1 MRVLCVLA
9 LVISQGLDYRPSRE
23 YRSMNTAVYE
33 VSVQKN
39 GRTDVA
45 LISGARVFDNAY
57 PMVELEGEEG
67 PQPLPISGELTE
79 RQPVN
84 NALGV
89 GSSMIFRKSACEWII
104 QSFPTQPFFTVQVAY
119 INTGKKPVKVKALY
133 PFAVGEPN
141 KGYVSLGQG
150 TGETVILDNGPL
162 TQQEAEFRKLGT
174 DAVTSA
180 WYLPA
185 LNPVGTPPTTAGGRP
200 DSRMLV
206 AGFLTSL
213 KSHTYVRLARSESSP
228 QDLADVFRGQCVYDP
243 PVELAPGG
251 RLESEVFYVSVGE
264 DRPME
269 ALERFGWAVA
279 AFGGVKPRRATLPH
293 GWDSWNTR
301 YHTDISEDTML
312 GEVDFV
318 DRHLKRYG
326 WTHFS
331 LDDGWQIARGNWA
344 PDPAKFPH
352 GMKWFADQVHARGMT
367 AGIWTDPFTIDPD
380 SPVAKEH
387 PDWLVDAGGLGK
399 GMLNEGQRLLD
410 VTVPEAYAYVVN
422 LYRKIGHEWG
432 FDALAEADFVYRLL
446 FAEGYSKKELTR
458 VEVFRLG
465 MQAVREG
472 FGEDADKFLMS
483 MPPMAI
489 NGPVVDGMRIGND
502 CAPIWRKSPGK
513 WPWGCVETLNNAAHR
528 YFFAPHLWAPD
539 QDCAYFNHA
548 TERARWG
555 VADQPE
561 LTVEQ
566 SVAWLTGAALTGGVV
581 KIGNAFSDL
590 KPEEVSVL
598 RRLLPVSS
606 IPARPV
612 DFFERAQPAIWTLP
626 VESPIG
632 KWQIVGVFNWDER
645 APATIPVSF
654 ASLGLAEH
662 RRYTVYDFWGDR
674 FYGTAQDKLDVNVGP
689 GSVRLLGL
697 RPYEDRPM
705 FLSTDRHWSM
715 GATDFRELNWD
726 EATRT
731 LSGRF
736 DGVADTDYRLRA
748 LVPTPWKFAS
758 LEVSAGPATG
768 EMDPEGK
775 VLLIGFRCVNAGE
788 VRWAARF

>member
-1 MRVLCVLA
+1 MRLLCVLA
-9 LVISQGLDYRPSRE
+9 LVLSQGFDYRPSRE
-23 YRSMNTAVYE
+23 YRSLNTSVYE

-39 GRTDVA
+39 GRCDVT

-57 PMVELEGEEG
+57 PMVELEGEKG

-84 NALGV
+84 NSLGV
-89 GSSMIFRKSACEWII
+89 GSSIVFRKGTCEWVI
-104 QSFPTQPFFTVQVAY
+104 QSFPTQPFFTVQVAF
-119 INTGKKPVKVKALY
+119 INTTKKPVKVKALY

-141 KGYVSLGQG
+141 KGSVSLGQG
-150 TGETVILDNGPL
+150 TGETVVLDNGPL

-174 DAVTSA
+174 GVVTSA

-185 LNPVGTPPTTAGGRP
+185 LNRVSG
-200 DSRMLV
+200 RMLV
-206 AGFLTSL
+206 AGFLTGL
-213 KSHTYVRLARSESSP
+213 KSHTYVRLARNETSP
-228 QDLADVFRGQCVYDP
+228 QDMADVFRGQCVYDP
-243 PVELAPGG
+243 PVELEPGG

-264 DRPME
+264 DRPLE

-279 AFGGVKPRRATLPH
+279 AFGGVKPRRGTLPH

-301 YHTDISEDTML
+301 YHTDITENTML
-312 GEVDFV
+312 AEVDFI

-331 LDDGWQIARGNWA
+331 MDDGWQIARGNWE

-352 GMKWFADQVHARGMT
+352 GMKWFVDQVHARGMT

-380 SPVAKEH
+380 SPVARDH
-387 PDWLVDAGGLGK
+387 PDWLVEAGGFGK
-399 GMLNEGQRLLD
+399 ELMGDDQRLLD
-410 VTVPEAYAYVVN
+410 VTRPEAYTYVVD

-432 FDALAEADFVYRLL
+432 FDALVEADFVYRLL
-446 FAEGYSKKELTR
+446 FAEGYAQKSLTR

-472 FGEDADKFLMS
+472 FGEDSDKFLMS

-489 NGPVVDGMRIGND
+489 NGPMVDGMRIGND
-502 CAPIWRKSPGK
+502 CAPIWRKSPDR

-548 TERARWG
+548 SERARWG
-555 VADQPE
+555 VTEQPE
-561 LTVEQ
+561 LTIEQ

-581 KIGNAFSDL
+581 KIGNAFTDL

-645 APATIPVSF
+645 QPATIPVSF
-654 ASLGLAEH
+654 AALGLAER
-662 RRYTVYDFWGDR
+662 RRYTVYDFWGNT
-674 FYGTAQDKLDVNVGP
+674 FYGTAQDNLDVNVGP

-726 EATRT
+726 EASRT
-731 LSGRF
+731 LTGMF
-736 DGVADTDYRLRA
+736 IGVPDTDYRLRV
-748 LVPTPWKFAS
+748 LVPPPWKFTG

-768 EMDPEGK
+768 EMDAEGK
-775 VLLIGFRCVNAGE
+775 VLLIGFRCQQAGE
-788 VRWAARF
+788 VRWAAKFQ